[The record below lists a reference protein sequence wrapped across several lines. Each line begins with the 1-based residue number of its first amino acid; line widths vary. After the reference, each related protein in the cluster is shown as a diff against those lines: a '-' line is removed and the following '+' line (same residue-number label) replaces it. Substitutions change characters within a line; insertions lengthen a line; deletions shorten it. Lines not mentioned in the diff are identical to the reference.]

1 MRVAL
6 REAHRRT
13 WKKLAKERI
22 NDTRPRIPLGRTF
35 WPITKAERSATESV
49 FTVSSIARLVTM
61 VESRPSDARVTIM
74 DSAYWKKGCSSL
86 GLLRY
91 GVLADASDKS
101 SKSSDSCLVDI
112 KEAVTPPA
120 PVAPGA
126 EMPLDNALRVVQ
138 GALHISPFLGERMRA
153 ATLLGRP
160 VFIREL
166 LPQDLKLEID
176 QMTSDEALMA
186 AEYLSTVVGFAHARQ
201 MDSSTRTSC

>member
-1 MRVAL
+1 
-6 REAHRRT
+6 
-13 WKKLAKERI
+13 
-22 NDTRPRIPLGRTF
+22 
-35 WPITKAERSATESV
+35 
-49 FTVSSIARLVTM
+49 
-61 VESRPSDARVTIM
+61 M

-91 GVLADASDKS
+91 GDLADASDKS

-166 LPQDLKLEID
+166 LPQD
-176 QMTSDEALMA
+176 EALMA

>member
-1 MRVAL
+1 
-6 REAHRRT
+6 
-13 WKKLAKERI
+13 
-22 NDTRPRIPLGRTF
+22 
-35 WPITKAERSATESV
+35 
-49 FTVSSIARLVTM
+49 M

-112 KEAVTPPA
+112 KEAVTPAA